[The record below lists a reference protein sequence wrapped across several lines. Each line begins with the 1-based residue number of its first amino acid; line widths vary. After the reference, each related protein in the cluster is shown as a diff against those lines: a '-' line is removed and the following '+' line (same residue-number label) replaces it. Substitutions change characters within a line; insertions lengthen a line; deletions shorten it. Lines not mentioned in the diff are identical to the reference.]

1 MDYRLFEVGRPIVL
15 PPERF
20 GARSCQSDHILLAKC
35 EKLVLRLAD
44 DPNTRLVASK
54 IIELAS
60 VACEMRRP

>member
-1 MDYRLFEVGRPIVL
+1 ML